1 MHINEGQIL
10 QPLEITNRYFLTTTS
25 NVIILNKQN
34 VDDRL
39 SKIYQAPWQDN
50 IKSSN
55 TIITLSIVSFILIS
69 TIIIACFNARARHR

>member
-25 NVIILNKQN
+25 NIINKQN
-34 VDDRL
+34 VDDEL
-39 SKIYQAPWQDN
+39 SEIYQAPWQDN

-55 TIITLSIVSFILIS
+55 TIITLSIVSFILLS